1 MTTKHT
7 PAPWRVSRADKDG
20 AEVSAIASVA
30 WCGRASHV
38 GLTETQVIDADEA
51 RANAQLISA
60 APDLLTMCEEL
71 LPELACHCDE
81 GFTSRGR
88 HAPNTLCH
96 YYDDLKAVIA
106 KAKGEPHAR

>member
-7 PAPWRVSRADKDG
+7 PAPWRVSRADRDG

-38 GLTETQVIDADEA
+38 GLTETQVIDEDEA

-60 APDLLTMCEEL
+60 APNLLVALEKCIAILEAMDRCAATRLVPEEGAVL
-71 LPELACHCDE
+71 QEACD
-81 GFTSRGR
+81 
-88 HAPNTLCH
+88 
-96 YYDDLKAVIA
+96 VVA
-106 KAKGEPHAR
+106 KAKGEKP